1 MNQVTPD
8 AIDRQLLNV
17 IQQAFPVDKRPYKV
31 LGELVG
37 IPEEEALERV
47 SRLRDS
53 GVIRRLGGVFDSPK
67 LGYVSTLCAV
77 SVPEAFIDQAAAL
90 INPLPGVTH
99 HYVRDHHYN
108 LWFTLIAPSQE
119 ELTLTLAQLENQL
132 MQEAYASPV
141 LNLPAL
147 ETFKIKVQFQ
157 V

>member
-1 MNQVTPD
+1 MSKDSLDPT
-8 AIDRQLLNV
+8 DRQLLNI
-17 IQQAFPVDKRPYKV
+17 IQQAFPVDTRPYKV
-31 LGELVG
+31 LGDLTGVSA
-37 IPEEEALERV
+37 EEALDRV
-47 SRLRDS
+47 TRLRDE

-90 INPLPGVTH
+90 INPLKGVTH

-119 ELTLTLAQLENQL
+119 ALSTTLQQLERQL
-132 MQEAYASPV
+132 MQEAGASPV
-141 LNLPAL
+141 LILPAL
-147 ETFKIKVQFQ
+147 ETFKIKVNFQ

>member
-1 MNQVTPD
+1 MNKDNLDP
-8 AIDRQLLNV
+8 IDRQLLNI
-17 IQQAFPVDKRPYKV
+17 IQQAFPVDPRPYKV
-31 LGELVG
+31 LGHLTG
-37 IPEEEALERV
+37 ISEEEALDRV
-47 SRLRDS
+47 SRLRGA

-77 SVPEAFIDQAAAL
+77 SVPEASIDTAASL

-108 LWFTLIAPSQE
+108 LWFTLIAPSE
-119 ELTLTLAQLENQL
+119 AALSTTLQQLENQL
-132 MQEAYASPV
+132 MQEASASPV
-141 LNLPAL
+141 LLLPAL

>member
-1 MNQVTPD
+1 MSKNHLDPT
-8 AIDRQLLNV
+8 DRQLLNI
-17 IQQAFPVDKRPYKV
+17 IQQAFPVDPRPYQV
-31 LGELVG
+31 LGGLTG
-37 IPEEEALERV
+37 ISEDEALARV
-47 SRLRDS
+47 TRMRET

-108 LWFTLIAPSQE
+108 LWFTLIAPSQDN
-119 ELTLTLAQLENQL
+119 LTATLHQLERQL
-132 MQEAYASPV
+132 MQEAVASPL

>member
-1 MNQVTPD
+1 MSKDSLD
-8 AIDRQLLNV
+8 AIDRQLLN
-17 IQQAFPVDKRPYKV
+17 ILQQSFPIDARPYKA
-31 LGELVG
+31 LGDLTG
-37 IPEEEALERV
+37 ISEEEALERV
-47 SRLRDS
+47 ARLRET

-77 SVPEAFIDQAAAL
+77 SVPESSIDQAAAL

-119 ELTLTLAQLENQL
+119 RLTLTLSQLEHQL
-132 MQEAYASPV
+132 MQEAGASPI

-147 ETFKIKVQFQ
+147 ETFKIKVQFY

>member
-1 MNQVTPD
+1 MSKDSLD
-8 AIDRQLLNV
+8 ATDRQLLN
-17 IQQAFPVDKRPYKV
+17 ILQQSFPVDPRPYRV
-31 LGELVG
+31 LGNLTG
-37 IPEEEALERV
+37 ISEEEALDRV
-47 SRLRDS
+47 TRLRDA
-53 GVIRRLGGVFDSPK
+53 GVIRRLGGVFDSPA

-119 ELTLTLAQLENQL
+119 KLTATLHRLESQLN
-132 MQEAYASPV
+132 QEALASR
-141 LNLPAL
+141 LLILPAL
-147 ETFKIKVQFQ
+147 ETFKIKVDFQ